1 MLCTY
6 STDGFRRVDS
16 YLSSFSFLT
25 TLFHFQRLEKPAMQN
40 ANAECVGPESAEAGI
55 AASCQGC
62 PNAAICA
69 AAPKGPDPDIPL
81 IKERLAGVKH
91 KVLVIS
97 GKGGVGKST
106 MTKELAFALGARGL
120 LVGLV
125 DMDICGPSLPRLT
138 GVRGEDAHQSAG
150 GIEPVLVD
158 ENVVMMSMHYLLAEK
173 NEAVLFRGPRKNG
186 VIKMFLKD
194 IMWGD
199 LDVLLI
205 DTPPGTSD
213 EHITV
218 TSLLQQT
225 TNGVDGAVLITTP
238 QRVAEADVRREF
250 NFCQKAKLPVLGL
263 VENMSGFV
271 CPNCHRESD
280 IFPKSVRSET
290 KKEGAGDRLSKEF
303 HVPLWGTVPLD
314 PALMLSCE
322 KGVALS
328 EYMESQ
334 KGEKS
339 PTLDAVLAIADKLIE
354 ALRIQV

>member
-1 MLCTY
+1 MAT
-6 STDGFRRVDS
+6 
-16 YLSSFSFLT
+16 
-25 TLFHFQRLEKPAMQN
+25 AQN
-40 ANAECVGPESAEAGI
+40 ANPECVGPESPQAGI
-55 AASCQGC
+55 APSCQGC

-69 AAPKGPDPDIPL
+69 SAPKGPDPDIPL
-81 IKERLAGVKH
+81 IRERLAGVKH
-91 KVLVIS
+91 KVMVVS

-120 LVGLV
+120 SVGLM

-158 ENVVMMSMHYLLAEK
+158 ENVTMMSMHYLLSDK

-194 IMWGD
+194 VIWGN

-218 TSLLQQT
+218 NSLLQQT

-238 QRVAEADVRREF
+238 QRVAEADVRREV
-250 NFCQKAKLPVLGL
+250 NFCQKAKLPILGL

-271 CPNCHRESD
+271 CPGCHKESQ
-280 IFPKSVRSET
+280 IFPKEEGGEGR
-290 KKEGAGDRLSKEF
+290 KEGAGVRLSREF
-303 HVPLWGTVPLD
+303 DVPLWGEVPLD
-314 PALMLSCE
+314 PQLMKACE
-322 KGVALS
+322 EGISFS
-328 EYMESQ
+328 EYV
-334 KGEKS
+334 EKS
-339 PTLDAVLAIADKLIE
+339 GMTSSTTLDALFTVADQLIASLG
-354 ALRIQV
+354 IQVE

>member
-1 MLCTY
+1 MAT
-6 STDGFRRVDS
+6 
-16 YLSSFSFLT
+16 
-25 TLFHFQRLEKPAMQN
+25 PQN
-40 ANAECVGPESAEAGI
+40 TNPECVGPESPQAGI
-55 AASCQGC
+55 APSCQGC

-69 AAPKGPDPDIPL
+69 SAPKGPDPDIPL
-81 IKERLAGVKH
+81 IRERLAGVKH
-91 KVLVIS
+91 KVMVVS

-120 LVGLV
+120 LVGLM

-138 GVRGEDAHQSAG
+138 GVRGEDVHQSAG

-158 ENVVMMSMHYLLAEK
+158 ENVTMMSMHYLLANK

-194 IMWGD
+194 VIWGD

-218 TSLLQQT
+218 NSLLQQT

-238 QRVAEADVRREF
+238 QRVSEADVRREV
-250 NFCQKAKLPVLGL
+250 NFCQKAKLPILGL

-271 CPNCHRESD
+271 CPGCHKESQ
-280 IFPKSVRSET
+280 IFAKEAGKGGRG
-290 KKEGAGDRLSKEF
+290 EGAGVRLSHEF
-303 HVPLWGTVPLD
+303 DIPLWGEVPLD
-314 PALMLSCE
+314 PLLMKACE
-322 KGVALS
+322 EGVSFS
-328 EYMESQ
+328 EYME
-334 KGEKS
+334 KS
-339 PTLDAVLAIADKLIE
+339 GMASSTTLDALFTVSNQLIASLG
-354 ALRIQV
+354 IQVE